1 MINAYHEYSQV
12 TLNDSLLD
20 LYFKKS
26 AQGTISNIPSTV
38 IDYHFNP
45 NPWPK
50 NVNIWSMLIQ
60 NIVVPER
67 IFIVFQTEKNRSS
80 SKGNS
85 FYYENMG
92 LTEINFSVMS
102 VSQNRY
108 NQKRTSA
115 FSKDEKLVVKSSEAY
130 ESLTENEKF
139 YADLITKDIIL
150 KSNILNSGKS
160 NVGINQ
166 SITFVCNELSVYE
179 GQCVY
184 SISTNA
190 QMSSSTQLREVT
202 RKGNIEITFHM
213 REATTEAYHCSAF
226 CLYPGEFLVSF
237 FSSKSVRNL
246 STQAPGLDKTRAF
259 SFI

>member
-179 GQCVY
+179 GQLCLQYIYKRSNVEFHSTSRSHEKRKY
-184 SISTNA
+184 RDNISHAGSNNRSILLFRILFVSWRIFSKFLLIKICSKFIDTSTG
-190 QMSSSTQLREVT
+190 S
-202 RKGNIEITFHM
+202 G
-213 REATTEAYHCSAF
+213 
-226 CLYPGEFLVSF
+226 
-237 FSSKSVRNL
+237 
-246 STQAPGLDKTRAF
+246 
-259 SFI
+259 